1 LNSHDRVLAALR
13 GQRVD
18 RAPICNPTSV
28 ATVAL
33 MDLTGTSFP
42 QAHRDPELMARL
54 AATSYTELG
63 FDTIMPVFSVVQ
75 ESSALGCRIEWGRM
89 DVFASVDT
97 RQPLWRDPAEIRV
110 PSDFLD
116 HPDAQCVLRAIRM
129 LRKEFGPRVAILG
142 KAMGPCTLAYHCF
155 GLENFLL
162 MSADEPDRA
171 SLCLERLKEVT
182 LRFGLAQIEA
192 GADALTVPDHATG
205 DLVSA
210 RFYRR
215 FLRDLHTELFRLFPV
230 PVILHIC
237 GRTLD
242 RMEDIAQTGVAAFH
256 FDSKNDP
263 SASMRIMRGRVV
275 LAGSVNN
282 PVTLLSKGPAEVRQ
296 EVWRNLDAGISWM

>member
-1 LNSHDRVLAALR
+1 
-13 GQRVD
+13 
-18 RAPICNPTSV
+18 
-28 ATVAL
+28 
-33 MDLTGTSFP
+33 
-42 QAHRDPELMARL
+42 
-54 AATSYTELG
+54 
-63 FDTIMPVFSVVQ
+63 VVQ

-97 RQPLWRDPAEIRV
+97 RQLLWRDPAQIRV

-116 HPDAQCVLRAIRM
+116 HPDAQGVLRAIRM

-296 EVWRNLDAGISWM
+296 EVWRNLDAGIPVIGPECAIPLQTPVANLQAILPAVIDWTAQPRPAEASA